1 MFKGGRDPRCTINL
15 TGETPVP
22 QLISNHLTSE
32 LLSLSS
38 LSLCPLCPLW
48 FNHSDITGIDIT

>member
-1 MFKGGRDPRCTINL
+1 
-15 TGETPVP
+15 
-22 QLISNHLTSE
+22 LTSE

-48 FNHSDITGIDIT
+48 FNHSDITGIEIRYLKHFVK

>member
-1 MFKGGRDPRCTINL
+1 
-15 TGETPVP
+15 
-22 QLISNHLTSE
+22 LTSE

-48 FNHSDITGIDIT
+48 FNHSDTTGIDIAASEKRTKVLMTKLFNLKFKLGIIDK